1 MSLSQIKTT
10 MKHTLTL
17 FTVLLLAPLAAL
29 HAAEPPPAQQTPAT
43 AFLYE
48 PTPGLGMPG
57 VESKGLIADVIP
69 YFWNGQF
76 HLMHL
81 QLNPGQKGWDW
92 AQLVTR
98 DFVDFKDT
106 GVAIPGGG
114 TEDAIDLDIFTGSVF
129 EKDGVVHAF
138 YCGHNPALEK
148 QKKPDQVMLHATSRD
163 GVTWTKDKHFLLTPE
178 GDARYRWP
186 GAFRDGFV
194 FWNPEQKEYGM
205 LVTATPMNAP
215 NGGLAYAR
223 SADLKTWKM
232 GEPFPASGRFPGYE
246 CPDLFQWGDRW
257 YLIFSTYWRNPG
269 WTTRYMT
276 APSLQGPW
284 TSPTDDFFDGGTLY
298 AAKSVSDGKRRFL
311 CGTLTRRDTN
321 EKGVSTDEGANG
333 WSGRIL
339 IYEMLQR
346 ADGTLGVRIPPEVER
361 SFGEPVAVKLP
372 QHPQWAPV
380 EGGGVRAASGPLSAQ
395 LGTLPSRCLVSAE
408 LTVPPTGR
416 AGFWFGGDKDGKE
429 GFRLFVDVGTQ
440 RLAWDR
446 NERPMGSNPEKERNY
461 RPLAMKPGDRIRVK
475 VALDGNAA
483 VACVNDDVCLSTRMY
498 DRREN
503 TFGIWSDTVGS
514 EFANVTLQMPPETEK
529 ADAK

>member
-1 MSLSQIKTT
+1 

-163 GVTWTKDKHFLLTPE
+163 KKAG
-178 GDARYRWP
+178 
-186 GAFRDGFV
+186 
-194 FWNPEQKEYGM
+194 
-205 LVTATPMNAP
+205 
-215 NGGLAYAR
+215 
-223 SADLKTWKM
+223 
-232 GEPFPASGRFPGYE
+232 
-246 CPDLFQWGDRW
+246 
-257 YLIFSTYWRNPG
+257 
-269 WTTRYMT
+269 
-276 APSLQGPW
+276 
-284 TSPTDDFFDGGTLY
+284 
-298 AAKSVSDGKRRFL
+298 
-311 CGTLTRRDTN
+311 
-321 EKGVSTDEGANG
+321 
-333 WSGRIL
+333 
-339 IYEMLQR
+339 
-346 ADGTLGVRIPPEVER
+346 
-361 SFGEPVAVKLP
+361 
-372 QHPQWAPV
+372 
-380 EGGGVRAASGPLSAQ
+380 
-395 LGTLPSRCLVSAE
+395 
-408 LTVPPTGR
+408 TGR
-416 AGFWFGGDKDGKE
+416 
-429 GFRLFVDVGTQ
+429 R
-440 RLAWDR
+440 
-446 NERPMGSNPEKERNY
+446 S
-461 RPLAMKPGDRIRVK
+461 
-475 VALDGNAA
+475 
-483 VACVNDDVCLSTRMY
+483 
-498 DRREN
+498 
-503 TFGIWSDTVGS
+503 
-514 EFANVTLQMPPETEK
+514 
-529 ADAK
+529 